1 VRSAAALLTLAVA
14 SSGCGVNVEIPT
26 WSMELVEPLDDDG
39 QLTFCPLAGRSLQ
52 EETGI
57 DRFLPEPN
65 VVVALSTDEDKDIH
79 TFSSPGLGV
88 PGQAGLS
95 SGLSGLFGG
104 GMIFDLGPIGTA
116 YDDGAEVPFT
126 LGTASGS
133 RRLLDGSRRADDE
146 IELRYV
152 YTPSCTVLP
161 LQDGGEC
168 TCETAVLT
176 WRFVGVQ

>member
-116 YDDGAEVPFT
+116 YDDGAPRSPSH
-126 LGTASGS
+126 SGP
-133 RRLLDGSRRADDE
+133 RRAAAACSMAAAGPMT
-146 IELRYV
+146 RS
-152 YTPSCTVLP
+152 SCATSTRRRAR
-161 LQDGGEC
+161 C
-168 TCETAVLT
+168 CRCRTAASAPA
-176 WRFVGVQ
+176 RRRC